1 MHIVLNIALAV
12 IAILLFCIIIS
23 IHEFGHFI
31 MAKLFKVKVNEF
43 SIGMGPLIFKKQK
56 GETQYSIRALPIGG
70 YCSMEGEDED
80 SNDPASFGN
89 KPAYQRGLIIVMGAV
104 FNIILGFIVMLII
117 FSQQSAFTSTTIA
130 QFEDNATTQAT
141 GLQVNDKIV
150 SVDGYKINTFSDLS
164 FGLGASKTVRKATKE
179 GTNASVNIT
188 VLRNGEYINLPDVNF
203 PVIQENGKNTLEL
216 DFKVYAIQK
225 NFPNLVKQAAYGVT
239 STVRMVWGSLL
250 GLLTGKFSFT
260 DMSGPVGIVSAVAQS
275 ASQGLAISFVAA
287 INNILYLVALITVN
301 LGVFNLLPLPALDGG
316 RLLFVIVEIITR
328 HKVPEK
334 YERLVHL
341 AGLVL
346 LLALMA
352 AVTFSDL
359 FKLFTGSI

>member
-1 MHIVLNIALAV
+1 MHLILNIILAV

-43 SIGMGPLIFKKQK
+43 SIGMGPLILKKQK
-56 GETQYSIRALPIGG
+56 GETQYSLRALPIGG
-70 YCSMEGEDED
+70 YCSMEGEDEE
-80 SNDPASFGN
+80 SNDPASFSN

-130 QFEDNATTQAT
+130 QFEENATTRAS
-141 GLQVNDKIV
+141 GLQVDDKIV
-150 SVDGYKINTFSDLS
+150 DVDGYKINTFSDLS
-164 FGLGASKTVRKATKE
+164 FGLGANKNVREATKE
-179 GTNASVNIT
+179 GKNASVNMT
-188 VLRNGEYINLPDVNF
+188 VLRNGEYVNLPNVNF
-203 PVIQENGKNTLEL
+203 AVVQENGKNTIEL
-216 DFKVYAIQK
+216 DFKVYAIPK
-225 NFPNLVKQAAYGVT
+225 TFPNLVKQATFGT
-239 STVRMVWGSLL
+239 ISTARMVWGSLL
-250 GLLTGKFSFT
+250 GLLTGKFSFS

-301 LGVFNLLPLPALDGG
+301 LGIFNLLPLPALDGG
-316 RLLFVIVEIITR
+316 RLLFIIVEIITR

-341 AGLVL
+341 AGLIL
-346 LLALMA
+346 LLGLMA
-352 AVTFSDL
+352 AVTFSDI
-359 FKLFTGSI
+359 FKLFNGSI